1 MEVCRGVCCVGES
14 GEGRGYPARDE
25 GKLDVMDVVGR
36 FQMFIGF
43 WVPRDFPQPLLNS
56 SNEKDLI

>member
-25 GKLDVMDVVGR
+25 GKLDVMDVVWCG
-36 FQMFIGF
+36 GE
-43 WVPRDFPQPLLNS
+43 V
-56 SNEKDLI
+56 SNVHWILGS